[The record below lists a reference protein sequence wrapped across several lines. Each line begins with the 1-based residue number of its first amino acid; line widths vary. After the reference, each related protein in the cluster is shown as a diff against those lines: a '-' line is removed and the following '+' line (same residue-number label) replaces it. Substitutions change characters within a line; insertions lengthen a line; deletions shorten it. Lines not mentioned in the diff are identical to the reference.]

1 MTYGYIQY
9 NNSGYV
15 QIDDTYSNLKEV
27 SSGTA
32 WTGRETYFPDNGK
45 IPLIAFKNTY
55 SVNLFMSLY
64 RVSTSSFII
73 VTENSTVYPIDYKVY
88 STTDTPSPAGGYG
101 MRIFNPS
108 GNCLFD
114 SNYGYMG
121 IKYISDITSTLAP
134 ADSVNDFNVSSVTH
148 NVGSNGYVFLN
159 GLQGYSSYWYWGEDG
174 SGEVQYALTKVAIN
188 TADGNTAY
196 FKRYIDDFIYIR
208 GSPPTIP
215 SQFKLIIGS

>member
-9 NNSGYV
+9 NNDGYV

-27 SSGTA
+27 SSGTLY
-32 WTGRETYFPDNGK
+32 TGYETYFPGTSS

-55 SVNLFMSLY
+55 SVNQFMYLY

-73 VTENSTVYPIDYKVY
+73 QAENSAQYPVDYKVY

-108 GNCLFD
+108 GVCLFD

-134 ADSVNDFNVSSVTH
+134 VNGVSDFNVTSVTH

-159 GLQGYSSYWYWGEDG
+159 GLQGYSSRYYFGEYDSQIEYG
-174 SGEVQYALTKVAIN
+174 LTRIAIN
-188 TADGNTAY
+188 TADSNTAY
-196 FKRYIDDFIYIR
+196 FKRFISDQEY
-208 GSPPTIP
+208 STSTQPDLTT
-215 SQFKLIIGS
+215 SQFNLIIGS